1 MRAWLE
7 ETHGAG
13 FELFRHFL
21 VRFFDS
27 DLVTTP
33 GQWTKVLIGAF
44 SLLVPVFMMVVPSLA
59 HKYAYLSS
67 LPSPEPYR
75 HALRADELWLITLG
89 MSVVGLLAAVEWQ
102 ALFPVLR
109 DYLALGSLPVR
120 PRQIFIAKLL
130 ALFALISAA
139 IAVVNAFPTLA
150 FAGLSHGRWESNP
163 SFLAHFVAHGASCVL
178 ASYFL
183 CFALIACQGF
193 LLNVLPPHL
202 FARVTGYAQGLLITL
217 MLVLI
222 VLSMSI
228 DSGVERAVLRPE
240 IARWLP
246 QVWFL
251 GLCQAILGDPDPQ
264 FRALAARALAGLGV
278 SVGAALLF
286 YMLSYQRHRRLFLE
300 GAAGRQKDRK
310 LSRILLDG
318 VIPNPRQQAV
328 FVFMAQTLA
337 RSAQHRMVLMGYLGF
352 SLAMVLSGIIG
363 LRETARLPRTLAP
376 SQLVMASFIN
386 VHLVLLIGLLIGF
399 RHLFSIPSELRA
411 NWIFRIT
418 EREGRSHWLRAV
430 DRFALFSVAP
440 VILLLPLPLEV
451 AMLGARAAGELIVF
465 AVGGLLVYERL
476 FFEAEKLPF
485 TCSYLPGKRPA
496 WTIVLGF
503 IGVVSLL
510 PVANLLLVNLLAT
523 RVSALI
529 FLALLIVTWT
539 WIHRLRELS
548 WAELPLMYEEAP
560 EPAVRTLNL
569 SAR

>member
-1 MRAWLE
+1 MRRWLS
-7 ETHGAG
+7 ETHSAG

-44 SLLVPVFMMVVPSLA
+44 SLLIPVFMMVVPSLA
-59 HKYAYLSS
+59 HKYAYFSS

-89 MSVVGLLAAVEWQ
+89 MSAVGLLAAAEWQ
-102 ALFPVLR
+102 SLFPGLR
-109 DYLALGSLPVR
+109 DYLALGGLPVR
-120 PRQIFIAKLL
+120 PRQIFMAKLL
-130 ALFALISAA
+130 ALFALITAA
-139 IAVVNAFPTLA
+139 IIAINAFPTIA
-150 FAGLSHGRWESNP
+150 FAGLSLGRWQSNP
-163 SFLAHFVAHGASCVL
+163 SVLAHFVAHGASCFL

-193 LLNVLPPHL
+193 LLNVLPPRW
-202 FARVTGYAQGLLITL
+202 FARVNSYVQGLLITW

-222 VLSMSI
+222 VLSLSI
-228 DSGVERAVLRPE
+228 DSKVETAVLRPE
-240 IARWLP
+240 LARWLP
-246 QVWFL
+246 PVWFL
-251 GLCQAILGDPDPQ
+251 GLYQAILGDPDPQ

-278 SVGAALLF
+278 AVGAALVF
-286 YMLSYQRHRRLFLE
+286 YLVSYQRHRRLFVE
-300 GAAGRQKDRK
+300 GAAGRQRDHK
-310 LSRILLDG
+310 LGRILLDWL
-318 VIPNPRQQAV
+318 IPNPRQQAV
-328 FVFMAQTLA
+328 FVFMARTLA

-363 LRETARLPRTLAP
+363 LRVTPGVTP
-376 SQLVMASFIN
+376 SQIVMASFVN
-386 VHLVLLIGLLIGF
+386 AHLVLLIGLLIGF

-418 EREGRSHWLRAV
+418 EREGRTHWLRAI

-440 VILLLPLPLEV
+440 FILLVPLPLEV
-451 AMLGARAAGELIVF
+451 AMLGARAVGESIVF

-496 WTIVLGF
+496 WTIVLAF

-510 PVANLLLVNLLAT
+510 PAANMILVSLLEH
-523 RVSALI
+523 RVSALV
-529 FLALLIVTWT
+529 FLALLVVTWT
-539 WIHRLRELS
+539 QTHRARELS

-569 SAR
+569 GAR